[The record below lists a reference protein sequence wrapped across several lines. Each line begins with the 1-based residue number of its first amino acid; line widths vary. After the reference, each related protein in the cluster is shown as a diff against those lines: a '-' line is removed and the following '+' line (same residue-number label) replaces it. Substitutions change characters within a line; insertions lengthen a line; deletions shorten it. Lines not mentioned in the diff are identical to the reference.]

1 MPNNQLCAD
10 KNIVAQFITEITKDW
25 PKAQETGLFE
35 IRCLGEHR
43 KPVVQRFSLGE
54 LNDAVQFAQSM
65 NAAKLNV
72 YMMINPINPSACI
85 QPGRGATDTDIVRAH
100 YSFADADDRQGLQ
113 GLTSLADK
121 LPPDIHVT
129 TGTVPYER
137 SHAYWKLAE
146 PCYDMNLWASKQ
158 VHIADQCHTDRS
170 VKNPSRIMR
179 LPGTVSY
186 PSVAK
191 QTKGYMPEL
200 VTMKLGVADVFRSH

>member
-1 MPNNQLCAD
+1 MSLYEIRTD
-10 KNIVAQFITEITKDW
+10 KETVLRFINEITKDW
-25 PKAQETGLFE
+25 RQFDELCGRFE

-43 KPVVQRFSLGE
+43 TPITQIFTLE
-54 LNDAVQFAQSM
+54 AVAEAVDFALQM
-65 NAAKLNV
+65 NATKLNV

-113 GLTSLADK
+113 GLTSLADN

-137 SHAYWKLAE
+137 SHAYWKLAK
-146 PCYDMNLWASKQ
+146 PCYDMNFWTSKQ
-158 VHIADQCHTDRS
+158 AHIADQCDTDSS

-186 PSVAK
+186 PSAAK

-200 VTMKLGVADVFRSH
+200 VTMKLGASGCL

>member
-1 MPNNQLCAD
+1 MAINQLCAD
-10 KNIVAQFITEITKDW
+10 GENIQRFITEITKDW
-25 PKAQETGLFE
+25 HQFCDQAGKFE
-35 IRCLGEHR
+35 IRCLGENR
-43 KPVVQRFSLGE
+43 TPITQIFTLEEVAASV
-54 LNDAVQFAQSM
+54 DFAIRM
-65 NAAKLNV
+65 NTIKLNV
-72 YMMINPINPSACI
+72 YMMINPINPEAI
-85 QPGRGATDTDIVRAH
+85 IKAGKGARKENILRAH

-113 GLTSLADK
+113 GLTSLADN

-146 PCYDMNLWASKQ
+146 PCYDMNFGTSKQ
-158 VHIADQCHTDRS
+158 AHIADQCDTDRS

-200 VTMKLGVADVFRSH
+200 VTMKLGASGCL

>member
-1 MPNNQLCAD
+1 MSLYEIRTD
-10 KNIVAQFITEITKDW
+10 KETVLRFINEITKDW
-25 PKAQETGLFE
+25 RQFDELCGRFE

-43 KPVVQRFSLGE
+43 TPITQIFTLE
-54 LNDAVQFAQSM
+54 AVAEAVDFALQM
-65 NAAKLNV
+65 NATKLNV

-113 GLTSLADK
+113 GLTSLADI

-146 PCYDMNLWASKQ
+146 PCYDMNFWTSKQ
-158 VHIADQCHTDRS
+158 AHIADQCDTDSS

-186 PSVAK
+186 PSAAK

-200 VTMKLGVADVFRSH
+200 VTMKLGASGCL

>member
-1 MPNNQLCAD
+1 MSLNEIRTD
-10 KNIVAQFITEITKDW
+10 KETVLRFINEITKDW
-25 PKAQETGLFE
+25 RQFDEPCGRFE

-43 KPVVQRFSLGE
+43 TPITQIFTLE
-54 LNDAVQFAQSM
+54 AVAEAVDFALQM
-65 NAAKLNV
+65 NATKLNV

-113 GLTSLADK
+113 GLTSLADI

-146 PCYDMNLWASKQ
+146 PCYDMNFWTSKQ
-158 VHIADQCHTDRS
+158 AHIADQCDTDSS

-186 PSVAK
+186 PSAAK

-200 VTMKLGVADVFRSH
+200 VTMKLGASGCL

>member
-1 MPNNQLCAD
+1 MSLNEICTD
-10 KNIVAQFITEITKDW
+10 KETGLRFINEITKDW
-25 PKAQETGLFE
+25 RQFDELCGRFE

-43 KPVVQRFSLGE
+43 TPITQIFTLE
-54 LNDAVQFAQSM
+54 AVAEAVDFALQM
-65 NAAKLNV
+65 NATKLNV

-113 GLTSLADK
+113 GLTSLADN

-146 PCYDMNLWASKQ
+146 PCYDMNFWTSKQ
-158 VHIADQCHTDRS
+158 AHIADQCDTDSS

-186 PSVAK
+186 PSAAK

-200 VTMKLGVADVFRSH
+200 VTMKLGASGCL

>member
-1 MPNNQLCAD
+1 MSLYEIRTD
-10 KNIVAQFITEITKDW
+10 KETVLRFINEITKDW
-25 PKAQETGLFE
+25 RQFDELCGRFE

-43 KPVVQRFSLGE
+43 TPITQIFTLE
-54 LNDAVQFAQSM
+54 AVAEAVDFAMQM
-65 NAAKLNV
+65 NATKLNV
-72 YMMINPINPSACI
+72 YMMINPINPEAVI
-85 QPGRGATDTDIVRAH
+85 KAGKGATDDDILCAH

-113 GLTSLADK
+113 GLTSLADN

-146 PCYDMNLWASKQ
+146 PCYDMNFWTSKQ
-158 VHIADQCHTDRS
+158 AHIADQCDTDRS

-186 PSVAK
+186 PSAAK

-200 VTMKLGVADVFRSH
+200 VTMKLGASGCL

>member
-1 MPNNQLCAD
+1 MDNNQPCAN
-10 KNIVAQFITEITKDW
+10 KKIIKQFINEITKDW
-25 PKAQETGLFE
+25 HQFCDQAGKFE
-35 IRCLGEHR
+35 IRCLGENR
-43 KPVVQRFSLGE
+43 TPITRIFTLEE
-54 LNDAVQFAQSM
+54 LADAVDFAMRM
-65 NAAKLNV
+65 NIIKLNV

-85 QPGRGATDTDIVRAH
+85 QPGRGATDTDIVRAR

-146 PCYDMNLWASKQ
+146 PCYDMNFWTSKQ
-158 VHIADQCHTDRS
+158 AHIADQCDTDRS

-186 PSVAK
+186 PSAAK
-191 QTKGYMPEL
+191 QTKGYMPDL
-200 VTMKLGVADVFRSH
+200 VTMKLGASGCL

>member
-1 MPNNQLCAD
+1 MSLNEICTD
-10 KNIVAQFITEITKDW
+10 KDTGLRFINEITKDW
-25 PKAQETGLFE
+25 RQFDELCGRFE

-43 KPVVQRFSLGE
+43 TPITQIFTLE
-54 LNDAVQFAQSM
+54 AVAEAVDFALQM
-65 NAAKLNV
+65 NATKLNV

-146 PCYDMNLWASKQ
+146 PCYDMNFWTSKQ
-158 VHIADQCHTDRS
+158 AHIADQCDTDSS

-200 VTMKLGVADVFRSH
+200 VTMKLGASGCL

>member
-1 MPNNQLCAD
+1 MTYNQLCAD

-25 PKAQETGLFE
+25 PQAQETGLFE

-43 KPVVQRFSLGE
+43 KPVIKRFSHGE
-54 LNDAVQFAQSM
+54 IEDAVQFAENM

-72 YMMINPINPSACI
+72 YMVINPVDPEATIKA
-85 QPGRGATDTDIVRAH
+85 GKGATDADILRAH
-100 YSFADADDRQGLQ
+100 YSFADADDQEGMSGISKLSE
-113 GLTSLADK
+113 L

-137 SHAYWKLAE
+137 SPACWKLAK
-146 PCYDMNLWASKQ
+146 PCYDMNFSTSKQ
-158 VHIADQCHTDRS
+158 AHIADQCATDRS

-186 PSVAK
+186 PSAAK
-191 QTKGYMPEL
+191 QTNGYMPEL

>member
-1 MPNNQLCAD
+1 MTNNKFCAD
-10 KNIVAQFITEITKDW
+10 KKIIKRFITEITKDW
-25 PKAQETGLFE
+25 HQFSEQAGKFE
-35 IRCLGEHR
+35 IRCLGENR
-43 KPVVQRFSLGE
+43 TTVTQIFTLEDVPE
-54 LNDAVQFAQSM
+54 AVDLAIRM
-65 NAAKLNV
+65 NALQMNV
-72 YMMINPINPSACI
+72 YITINPINPSAIITC
-85 QPGRGATDTDIVRAH
+85 GKGAKDNDIIRAH

-146 PCYDMNLWASKQ
+146 PCYDMNLWTSKQ
-158 VHIADQCHTDRS
+158 VHIADQCDTDRS

-179 LPGTVSY
+179 LPGTFSY
-186 PSVAK
+186 PSVGK

-200 VTMKLGVADVFRSH
+200 VTMKLGAS

>member
-1 MPNNQLCAD
+1 MSLYEIRTD
-10 KNIVAQFITEITKDW
+10 KETVLRFINEITKDW
-25 PKAQETGLFE
+25 RQFDELCGRFE

-43 KPVVQRFSLGE
+43 TPITQIFTLE
-54 LNDAVQFAQSM
+54 AVAEAVDFALQM
-65 NAAKLNV
+65 NATKLNV

-113 GLTSLADK
+113 GLTSLADN
-121 LPPDIHVT
+121 LPPGIHVT

-137 SHAYWKLAE
+137 SHAYWKLAK
-146 PCYDMNLWASKQ
+146 PCYDMNFWTSKQ
-158 VHIADQCHTDRS
+158 AHIADQCDTDNS

-186 PSVAK
+186 PSAAK

-200 VTMKLGVADVFRSH
+200 VP

>member
-1 MPNNQLCAD
+1 MSLNKICTD
-10 KNIVAQFITEITKDW
+10 KETVLSFINEITKDW
-25 PKAQETGLFE
+25 CQFDELCGRFE

-43 KPVVQRFSLGE
+43 TPITQIFTLE
-54 LNDAVQFAQSM
+54 AVAEAVDFVMQM
-65 NAAKLNV
+65 NATKLNV
-72 YMMINPINPSACI
+72 YMMINPINPEAVI
-85 QPGRGATDTDIVRAH
+85 KAGKGATDDDILCAH

-146 PCYDMNLWASKQ
+146 PCYDMNFWTSKQ
-158 VHIADQCHTDRS
+158 AHIADQCDTDSS

-186 PSVAK
+186 PSAAK

-200 VTMKLGVADVFRSH
+200 VTMKLGASGCL

>member
-1 MPNNQLCAD
+1 MSLNEICTD
-10 KNIVAQFITEITKDW
+10 KETGLRFINEITKDW
-25 PKAQETGLFE
+25 RQFDELCGRFE

-43 KPVVQRFSLGE
+43 TPITQIFTLE
-54 LNDAVQFAQSM
+54 AVAEAVDFALQM
-65 NAAKLNV
+65 NATKLNV

-113 GLTSLADK
+113 GLTSLADN

-146 PCYDMNLWASKQ
+146 PCYDMNFWTSKQ
-158 VHIADQCHTDRS
+158 AHIADQCDTDRS

-186 PSVAK
+186 PSAAK

-200 VTMKLGVADVFRSH
+200 VTMKLGASGCL

>member
-1 MPNNQLCAD
+1 MSLYEIRTD
-10 KNIVAQFITEITKDW
+10 KETVLRFINEITKDW
-25 PKAQETGLFE
+25 RQFDELCGRFE

-43 KPVVQRFSLGE
+43 TPITQIFTLE
-54 LNDAVQFAQSM
+54 AVAEAVDFALQM
-65 NAAKLNV
+65 NATKLNV

-113 GLTSLADK
+113 GLTSLADI

-146 PCYDMNLWASKQ
+146 PCYNMNFWASKQ
-158 VHIADQCHTDRS
+158 AHIADQCDTDSS

-186 PSVAK
+186 PSAAK

-200 VTMKLGVADVFRSH
+200 VTMKLGASGCL

>member
-1 MPNNQLCAD
+1 MSLNEIRTD
-10 KNIVAQFITEITKDW
+10 KDTGLRFINEITKDW
-25 PKAQETGLFE
+25 RQFDELCGRFE

-43 KPVVQRFSLGE
+43 TPITQIFTLE
-54 LNDAVQFAQSM
+54 AVAEAVDFALQM
-65 NAAKLNV
+65 NATKLNV

-113 GLTSLADK
+113 GLTSLADN

-137 SHAYWKLAE
+137 SHAYWKLAK
-146 PCYDMNLWASKQ
+146 PCYDMNFWTSKQ
-158 VHIADQCHTDRS
+158 AHIADQCDTDRS

-186 PSVAK
+186 PSAAK

-200 VTMKLGVADVFRSH
+200 VTMKLGASGCL

>member
-1 MPNNQLCAD
+1 MTYNQLCAY

-25 PKAQETGLFE
+25 PQAQETGLFE

-43 KPVVQRFSLGE
+43 RPVVQRFSLGE

-72 YMMINPINPSACI
+72 YMMINPFNPSACI
-85 QPGRGATDTDIVRAH
+85 QQGRGATDTDIVRAH

-158 VHIADQCHTDRS
+158 VHIADQCYTDRS

-200 VTMKLGVADVFRSH
+200 VTMKLGAS

>member
-1 MPNNQLCAD
+1 MSLNEICTD
-10 KNIVAQFITEITKDW
+10 KETGLRFINEITKDW
-25 PKAQETGLFE
+25 RQFDELCGRFE

-43 KPVVQRFSLGE
+43 TPITQIFTLE
-54 LNDAVQFAQSM
+54 AVAEAVDFALQM
-65 NAAKLNV
+65 NATKLNV

-113 GLTSLADK
+113 GLTSLADI

-146 PCYDMNLWASKQ
+146 PCYDMNFWTSKQ
-158 VHIADQCHTDRS
+158 AHIADQCDTDSS

-186 PSVAK
+186 PSAAK

-200 VTMKLGVADVFRSH
+200 VTMKLGASGCL

>member
-1 MPNNQLCAD
+1 MSLNEIRAD
-10 KNIVAQFITEITKDW
+10 RETILHFINVITKDW
-25 PKAQETGLFE
+25 LKAPVAEIFE
-35 IRCLGEHR
+35 IRCLGENR
-43 KPVVQRFSLGE
+43 KPVAQRFTLAK
-54 LNDAVQFAQSM
+54 LDDAVDMALRM
-65 NAAKLNV
+65 NAAKLNT
-72 YMMINPINPSACI
+72 YIMINPINPETVIKA
-85 QPGRGATDTDIVRAH
+85 GKGATDNDIVCAH
-100 YSFADADDRQGLQ
+100 YSFADADDPQGLK

-158 VHIADQCHTDRS
+158 VHIADQCDTDRS
-170 VKNPSRIMR
+170 VKNPSRLMR

-191 QTKGYMPEL
+191 QAKGYVSEL
-200 VTMKLGVADVFRSH
+200 VTMKLGAS